1 MTTFNINC
9 PTPYNDSEYVTMAHG
24 GGGKVMNKMIQNL
37 ILAELS
43 NPHLDGL
50 HDGSVLTI
58 GNAKIAFSTDSFVIN
73 PIFFPGGDIGS
84 LAVHGTVNDVAMC
97 GAMPK
102 YLSLAFI
109 LEEGFPID
117 YLEQIIASVKSA
129 SEHAGIEIVT
139 GDTKV
144 VDKGKGDGI
153 YINTAGIGEV
163 LPGLDIRPERV
174 KPGDAVIISGDI
186 GRHAIAIMAVR
197 EGLEFSTSIESDS
210 MAVNHQVK
218 AMIDQGVSPHCLRDC
233 TRGGL
238 ASALVEISQS
248 AQVHIEIDEEKIPV
262 NDEVRG
268 ACEILGF
275 DPIYLAN
282 EGRFISFVEE
292 NDLNTVLKS
301 VPNAKHIGYVVD
313 DSQSKV
319 TSKQSFGPSKILDML
334 SGEQLPRIC

>member
-1 MTTFNINC
+1 MTQFDLNC
-9 PTPYNDSEYVTMAHG
+9 PLPLDQNNHITMAHG
-24 GGGKVMNKMIQNL
+24 GGGKIMNQLIQNL
-37 ILAELS
+37 FQSQLS
-43 NPHLDGL
+43 NPHLDTL
-50 HDGSVLTI
+50 HDGAVFEIGSV
-58 GNAKIAFSTDSFVIN
+58 KMAFSTDSFVIN

-102 YLSLAFI
+102 YLSLAII
-109 LEEGFPID
+109 LEEGFPVSD
-117 YLEQIIASVKSA
+117 LEKIVHSIKSA
-129 SEHAGIEIVT
+129 SEKAGVEVVT

-163 LPGLDIRPERV
+163 MSGVNIRPKNV
-174 KPGDAVIISGDI
+174 KPGDAVVVSGDI

-197 EGLEFSTSIESDS
+197 EGLEFSTTIKSDS
-210 MAVNHQVK
+210 MAVNHQVNS
-218 AMIDQGVSPHCLRDC
+218 IINNGVSPHCFRDC

-248 AQVHIEIDEEKIPV
+248 AQIHIEIEEEKIPV
-262 NDEVRG
+262 LKEVNG

-282 EGRFISFVEE
+282 EGRFISFVKEE
-292 NDLNTVLKS
+292 DAKKVLEIIPDS
-301 VPNAKHIGYVVD
+301 VLIGKVISD
-313 DSQSKV
+313 MQAKV
-319 TSKQSFGPSKILDML
+319 TMIQPYGPAKIVDML